1 MKNDTGF
8 PRGEPKPKPFEE
20 LTFHDGFMF
29 GIVMQDRGLHARVAG
44 GYRIRCRKQKCRRPA
59 PGADRRHIPQ
69 GRAFTARPGC
79 VYTRKSLTVLK
90 PLFRSLPC
98 VVLLLSLGKDTLVSC
113 IVKLLLELGN
123 LCLDVLGTECTELKG
138 LSVLFKEVHA
148 GRIGSI
154 NA

>member
-1 MKNDTGF
+1 MTPASPAGSQNRSLSRNRPFMTASCSESSCRTGACM
-8 PRGEPKPKPFEE
+8 P
-20 LTFHDGFMF
+20 
-29 GIVMQDRGLHARVAG
+29 AAG
-44 GYRIRCRKQKCRRPA
+44 GCRIQCRKQKCRRPA

-79 VYTRKSLTVLK
+79 AYTRKSLTVLK